1 MGATLSTEQLE
12 DIEKRTHFN
21 RKEIARMHKRFMA
34 MDVDKKGYVPP
45 PPALCFCNNLNMYIT
60 VQQFTLLPEL
70 CCNPL
75 VDLIAA
81 SFDGNKVRVFH
92 PLLVWLT
99 CYPGQQD

>member
-34 MDVDKKGYVPP
+34 MDVDKKGY
-45 PPALCFCNNLNMYIT
+45 IT

-92 PLLVWLT
+92 PLFVWLT

>member
-34 MDVDKKGYVPP
+34 MDVDKKG
-45 PPALCFCNNLNMYIT
+45 FIT
-60 VQQFTLLPEL
+60 VQQFALLPEL

-81 SFDGNKVRVFH
+81 SFDANKVRVFH
-92 PLLVWLT
+92 PRARLCL
-99 CYPGQQD
+99 GG

>member
-1 MGATLSTEQLE
+1 
-12 DIEKRTHFN
+12 
-21 RKEIARMHKRFMA
+21 
-34 MDVDKKGYVPP
+34 
-45 PPALCFCNNLNMYIT
+45 MYIT

-92 PLLVWLT
+92 PLFVWLT